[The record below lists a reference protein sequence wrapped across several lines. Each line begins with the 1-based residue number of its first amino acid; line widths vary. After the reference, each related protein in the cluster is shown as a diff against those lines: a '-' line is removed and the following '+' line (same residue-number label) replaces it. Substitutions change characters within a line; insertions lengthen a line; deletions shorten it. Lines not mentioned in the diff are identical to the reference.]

1 MKSAIVS
8 QDSATSEMSV
18 IEPKSN
24 ENPRAGWR
32 LWMKDEKEKAK
43 KRFLKEYN
51 GGRGFNGKY
60 WYRRPSRAVADG
72 SEKAFDI
79 AGVVEAGEDGKY
91 EYLNKLGQVSRKYQ
105 DVDTYLSTTNNVPRR
120 LIVQATPHV
129 CKSKEHGT
137 SDWRRRQIEGSVPT
151 ALKMAEWALSPADK
165 DIETGKRPMLGRLQS
180 LFRTMIVAFPLQV
193 LLALPGVSAPWE
205 DDNIDDNYLDYPGYH
220 WKWAKHAVNPLD
232 QRPSNGKVLKK
243 PDQFSSKIRLLRPRQ
258 LLADRDGAWILE
270 PHPTPDMRYIFISY
284 ANIHFHTDTSEEGR
298 QEIKRMAAYAAGKA
312 GCSACWLDFECR
324 APQQGE
330 LLTSDVNR
338 MCDVIRGAE
347 RVVVML
353 PDQQN
358 KPNPKTMD
366 ELLEEWGNRMWTL
379 PEGLLAPGDVHFCQ
393 SRGTA
398 EPQITALHKTEL
410 SDRAWKD
417 TDVED
422 PPTRILAECYQ
433 GNLDL
438 SRLELFSTALTALG
452 DREPGNLFTDA
463 DIAYALMG
471 LLHFR
476 IEPDETDSIFQAIAR
491 LSLAND
497 NDRLIERMVC
507 MYPKDTS
514 SFRNLFKTLS
524 HKDQYETRLWDIT
537 PLCQVVGVG
546 DEPDTVLLNGC
557 KAIPIRWKQFP
568 KMHYKRHQGFKK
580 FVAEMF
586 VRSGAW
592 WIVAGVSLAWTY
604 APFLLA
610 GAQDGA
616 GNYSNLLTRYLLI
629 LFGAFLAVGFVLSF
643 FGPRSVRRLF
653 GGAVMQTT
661 PHLIGFEGVM
671 PIHKLEKIIFGNT
684 QGRLSYEASSTPFCR
699 NNRDPVFRQ
708 GVEPSWVKNAPDDP
722 EPPLAPGQRLF
733 TLVDTGSLTVSL
745 FAAQRPPTV
754 ALICGSEGGMLRA
767 VLCSWRFS
775 TDCLFR
781 EAVMRMSQD
790 TWEMATAKSWL
801 KVSLGNQEDFKQ
813 AIQWQKETL
822 WKKKNSVSMISPTS
836 IGPLSAGQPTP
847 TLNGQMETP
856 TVPSPRPQTTPTR
869 SSRVQYT
876 QASSPQTQGSPQ
888 AQTSPQT
895 PNSPRRNT
903 RTQDERAQSQPPPV
917 PPKSSAA
924 GPSPTEPQVQPST
937 PRIETPSEG
946 SEPPAG
952 LRVQTQAQQ
961 PRAELSRRPVPSP
974 QSSSGRTAISPAL
987 SPPSTSGRART
998 EQAASPD
1005 ITDEPVFSTPMQS
1018 PELRDPRMRGSS

>member
-1 MKSAIVS
+1 MVS
-8 QDSATSEMSV
+8 QDSVTSEMSV
-18 IEPKSN
+18 AKPKSN
-24 ENPRAGWR
+24 TKPKAGWR

-43 KRFLKEYN
+43 KRVLKEYN
-51 GGRGFNGKY
+51 GGLGFNGKY
-60 WYRRPSRAVADG
+60 WYRRPSRAVTDDF
-72 SEKAFDI
+72 EKAYDI

-91 EYLNKLGQVSRKYQ
+91 EYLNQMGQVSRKYQ

-129 CKSKEHGT
+129 CKSKEHAT

-165 DIETGKRPMLGRLQS
+165 DMETGKRPMLGQLQS
-180 LFRTMIVAFPLQV
+180 LFRTMIVAFPLQL

-232 QRPSNGKVLKK
+232 QRPNSRKVLEK
-243 PDQFSSKIRLLRPRQ
+243 PKQSSKLRLLRPRQ
-258 LLADRDGAWILE
+258 LFAYRDGAWNLE
-270 PHPTPDMRYIFISY
+270 PYPTPDMRYIFISY
-284 ANIHFHTDTSEEGR
+284 ANMHFHTDVSEEGR
-298 QEIKRMAAYAAGKA
+298 QHVKRMAAYAAVKA
-312 GCSACWLDFECR
+312 GCSAYWLDFECR

-353 PDQQN
+353 PDQQKN
-358 KPNPKTMD
+358 PNPKSMD
-366 ELLEEWGNRMWTL
+366 QLMEEWGNRMWTL

-398 EPQITALHKTEL
+398 EPQIIALHKTEL

-417 TDVED
+417 KPADDED

-497 NDRLIERMVC
+497 NDRLVERMVC

-524 HKDQYETRLWDIT
+524 HKDQYETHLWDIT

-580 FVAEMF
+580 FIAEMF

-592 WIVAGVSLAWTY
+592 WIVAGFSLAWTY

-610 GAQDGA
+610 GAQDSA
-616 GNYSNLLTRYLLI
+616 GNYSVKLTKYLII

-653 GGAVMQTT
+653 GGSVMQTT

-671 PIHKLEKIIFGNT
+671 PIHKLEKIIFGNS

-699 NNRDPVFRQ
+699 NNRDPIYRQ
-708 GVEPSWVKNAPDDP
+708 GVEPSWVKDAPDDP

-733 TLVDTGSLTVSL
+733 TLVDTGSLTVSI

-754 ALICGSEGGMLRA
+754 ALICGSEGGMLRT

-781 EAVMRMSQD
+781 EAVMRMSHD

-813 AIQWQKETL
+813 AIRWQNERL
-822 WKKKNSVSMISPTS
+822 WKKNSMATMSSTPV
-836 IGPLSAGQPTP
+836 GPLSPGQPTP
-847 TLNGQMETP
+847 TLNSQMVTP
-856 TVPSPRPQTTPTR
+856 TVSNPPPQTAPTK
-869 SSRVQYT
+869 SPRVQYT
-876 QASSPQTQGSPQ
+876 QASSPQAQSSPQ
-888 AQTSPQT
+888 VQSSPQT
-895 PNSPRRNT
+895 QSSPRRNT
-903 RTQDERAQSQPPPV
+903 RTQDEQAQNRPPPV
-917 PPKSSAA
+917 PRKSSTA
-924 GPSPTEPQVQPST
+924 GPSPVEPQVQPST
-937 PRIETPSEG
+937 SQNVASSGRSDPS
-946 SEPPAG
+946 AG
-952 LRVQTQAQQ
+952 LRVQIQSQQ
-961 PRAELSRRPVPSP
+961 RRAELSRRPVRSP
-974 QSSSGRTAISPAL
+974 QSSSGRSATSPAQN
-987 SPPSTSGRART
+987 PPSTSGSTRT
-998 EQAASPD
+998 EEAGSAELMN
-1005 ITDEPVFSTPMQS
+1005 EPVFSTPMQS
-1018 PELRDPRMRGSS
+1018 PEFRDQRMRGSS